1 MSDIGVG
8 RMNQMPKKALLIG
21 SSFSAAPMLAR
32 LRRRGLLVAV
42 CGRSPSD
49 PCHAYADESH
59 FIDYSDREQLLELVR
74 KERFDFLVPTCN
86 DYSYMSGAWVA
97 RETGHPGF
105 DRYPVAEI
113 LHTKDRF
120 RETSKSLNLAVPRAV
135 RTVADVPAGLT
146 EDWFPV
152 LIKPVDSFS
161 GRGVTKISCA
171 EDIPQ
176 ALTSALTS
184 SRSTAAVIEE
194 FVEGELHSHSAFI
207 AGGRI
212 VLDFFVD
219 EFCSVYPYQVDCSNH
234 PSRLSELIRQGV
246 REDMQR
252 LIDGLQI
259 ADGLLHTQF
268 IANAER
274 HWIIETMRRC
284 PGDLYSSLIERST
297 GIDYTDR
304 FVAGFVG
311 EPPSA
316 CESPR
321 LPRLIG
327 RHTISVVQEQI
338 AHAFNYTCS
347 GKLLAIVPLMESGR
361 VLKPAPYDKLA
372 IAFNEYES
380 HAQMLAETQRMK
392 TFAYIE
398 SLEPQESLQ

>member
-1 MSDIGVG
+1 MLT
-8 RMNQMPKKALLIG
+8 KALLIG
-21 SSFSAAPMLAR
+21 SSFSAAPMLQR
-32 LRRRGLLVAV
+32 LRKRGLRVAV
-42 CGRSPSD
+42 CGRDPAD

-74 KERFDFLVPTCN
+74 REKFDFLVPTCN

-97 RETGHPGF
+97 SETGHAGF
-105 DRYPVAEI
+105 DRWPVAEI

-120 RETSKSLNLAVPRAV
+120 RESARSLGLAVPRAA
-135 RTVADVPAGLT
+135 RTLGDIPPELVD
-146 EDWFPV
+146 DWFPV

-161 GRGVTKISCA
+161 GRGVTKVPSVR
-171 EDIPQ
+171 DIPN
-176 ALTSALTS
+176 ALAGALAS

-194 FVEGELHSHSAFI
+194 FVTGELHSHSAFV

-234 PSRLSELIRQGV
+234 PSRLSESIRHSV
-246 REDMQR
+246 KEDMQR
-252 LIDGLQI
+252 LISGLQI
-259 ADGLLHTQF
+259 TDGLLHTQF

-311 EPPSA
+311 ESPSA
-316 CESPR
+316 CNDAPP
-321 LPRLIG
+321 PRLIG
-327 RHTISVVQEQI
+327 RHTLSVAKEQV
-338 AHAFNYTCS
+338 AHAFNYACA
-347 GKLLAIVPLMESGR
+347 GNLLAIVPLMESGR

-372 IAFNEYES
+372 IAFNEFES
-380 HAQMLAETQRMK
+380 HSQMLTETQRMK
-392 TFAYIE
+392 VATLIE